1 MQHAAHV
8 DLLQINSHCKLA
20 LTYMHA
26 CMATCVGPVH
36 AYIFVGNLSQACQVP
51 VDYLASE
58 HVYRLINFDT
68 SGLLK
73 VFEQF
78 TTHAMGPNLKSSVYK
93 CVNSCTQFSC
103 SRIHQFT
110 ANQCVKSINCAGTSF
125 VQIIY
130 SSSMFYFSI
139 LTECVVST

>member
-73 VFEQF
+73 VF
-78 TTHAMGPNLKSSVYK
+78 
-93 CVNSCTQFSC
+93 
-103 SRIHQFT
+103 SRDMNTCFIEERIRLPGVLI
-110 ANQCVKSINCAGTSF
+110 AKN
-125 VQIIY
+125 
-130 SSSMFYFSI
+130 
-139 LTECVVST
+139 